1 MRHALSLFAVLYG
14 LWLALSGHY
23 TPFLLA
29 IGAVCTAF
37 AVAVAMRMDVVD
49 HEGHPIH
56 LGLRTVL
63 YWGWLAGQI
72 VLSALAVSRIVLAPR
87 LRIDP
92 VLETVPASQKSDL
105 GRVIYANSITL
116 TPGTLST
123 SVTEDGIEVHALT
136 RRGMEGL
143 KAGDMDRRVSAVEGE
158 GER

>member
-1 MRHALSLFAVLYG
+1 MRHALSLFAGLYG

-56 LGLRTVL
+56 LGYRIPL
-63 YWGWLAGQI
+63 YWGWLTIQVLISAVKVGRL
-72 VLSALAVSRIVLAPR
+72 VLSPR

-92 VLETVPASQKSDL
+92 VLETVPSSQKTDL

-123 SVTEDGIEVHALT
+123 TVTADGIEVHALT
-136 RRGMEGL
+136 RRGMDEL
-143 KAGDMDRRVSAVEGE
+143 KAGDMDRRVTQVEG
-158 GER
+158 GS

>member
-56 LGLRTVL
+56 LGLRIVL
-63 YWGWLAGQI
+63 YWGWLTGQI
-72 VLSALAVSRIVLAPR
+72 LLSAFVVSRIVLSPR

-92 VLETVPASQKSDL
+92 VLETVPSSQKTDL

-116 TPGTLST
+116 TPGTLTT

-136 RRGMEGL
+136 RNGMDAL
-143 KAGDMDRRVSAVEGE
+143 KAGGMDRRATAVEGHE
-158 GER
+158 

>member
-29 IGAVCTAF
+29 IGAACAAF

-49 HEGHPIH
+49 HEGHPVH
-56 LGLRTVL
+56 LGYRIPL
-63 YWGWLAGQI
+63 YWGWLTIQI
-72 VLSALAVSRIVLAPR
+72 LLSALKVSRIVLSPR

-92 VLETVPASQKSDL
+92 VLETVPSSQKTDL

-123 SVTEDGIEVHALT
+123 SVMPDGIEVHALT
-136 RRGMEGL
+136 RHGMDEL
-143 KAGDMDRRVSAVEGE
+143 KAGDMDRRVTAVEGE
-158 GER
+158 S

>member
-1 MRHALSLFAVLYG
+1 MRHALSLFAGLYG

-29 IGAVCTAF
+29 IGAACTAF

-49 HEGHPIH
+49 HEGHPVH
-56 LGLRTVL
+56 LGYRIPL
-63 YWGWLAGQI
+63 YWGWLTIQI
-72 VLSALAVSRIVLAPR
+72 LLSALKVGRLVLSPR

-92 VLETVPASQKSDL
+92 VLETVPSSQKTDL

-123 SVTEDGIEVHALT
+123 SVSADGIEVHALT
-136 RRGMEGL
+136 RRGMDEL
-143 KAGDMDRRVSAVEGE
+143 KAGDMDRRVTQVEG
-158 GER
+158 GS

>member
-29 IGAVCTAF
+29 IGAACAAF

-49 HEGHPIH
+49 HEGHPVH
-56 LGLRTVL
+56 LGYRIPL
-63 YWGWLAGQI
+63 YWGWLTIQI
-72 VLSALAVSRIVLAPR
+72 LLSALKVSRIVLSPR

-92 VLETVPASQKSDL
+92 VLETVPSSQKTDL

-123 SVTEDGIEVHALT
+123 SVMPDGIEVHALT
-136 RRGMEGL
+136 RRGMDEL
-143 KAGDMDRRVSAVEGE
+143 KAGDMDRRVTAVEGE
-158 GER
+158 S